1 MWPTSSLDTVLGC
14 LASVIKFLDSGLTT
28 ATAFPSFLFSG
39 SRFRVHCSPGANQ
52 SWMISKWRIRD
63 LLTSHISKVCRNVET
78 EPLLQPLDNEVF
90 NLQSTVTSREVRLD
104 MKAGSFWTPGVTA
117 FFDVC
122 VTHVNSRSNQGN
134 YTATIFKEQENE
146 KKRKYNE
153 RVMDVEMGT
162 FTPLLVFGTNKGMG
176 LDCQNRVP
184 WSLLQSSSCVNSAD
198 MSFWTSHKLSWIR
211 PHCTISSFSESL
223 CPSHCKTTC
232 DRLCP
237 SHCCSQQLT
246 PAAVPMQPMCNPVCQ
261 PY

>member
-1 MWPTSSLDTVLGC
+1 M
-14 LASVIKFLDSGLTT
+14 
-28 ATAFPSFLFSG
+28 
-39 SRFRVHCSPGANQ
+39 
-52 SWMISKWRIRD
+52 
-63 LLTSHISKVCRNVET
+63 ET

-184 WSLLQSSSCVNSAD
+184 
-198 MSFWTSHKLSWIR
+198 
-211 PHCTISSFSESL
+211 
-223 CPSHCKTTC
+223 
-232 DRLCP
+232 
-237 SHCCSQQLT
+237 
-246 PAAVPMQPMCNPVCQ
+246 
-261 PY
+261 